1 MNSRETVMKRKIYE
15 QLKASYPDKIISPF
29 TFRSELPLSNSGQ
42 VYNFPLLKEDGDS
55 KRLVVENRI
64 NKNDML
70 FVTAMGIYMYK
81 RVVGKESKGVLQT
94 YPDALEFPAVAGQF
108 DPTDL
113 EVIYNGRITFTAN
126 SKKLIKDLS
135 ARNFRYVPQTQKSA
149 NTQPQKDFM
158 AGMLELSQFLQL
170 KGTETNEMQLVIDS
184 FTGMKIQDENNLAN
198 FENRVVLICDGFV
211 IENVSNR

>member
-1 MNSRETVMKRKIYE
+1 MKRKIYE

-29 TFRSELPLSNSGQ
+29 TFRSEVPLSNSGQ

-70 FVTAMGIYMYK
+70 FVTAMGVYIYK
-81 RVVGKESKGVLQT
+81 RQVGKESIGVLQT
-94 YPDALEFPAVAGQF
+94 YPDPLEFPNVAGQF
-108 DPTDL
+108 DNTHL
-113 EVIYNGRITFTAN
+113 EAIYNGRITFTAN

-135 ARNFRYVPQTQKSA
+135 ARNFRSVPRTQKSA
-149 NTQPQKDFM
+149 NTLPQLDFM
-158 AGMLELSQFLQL
+158 SGMLELSQFLQL

-184 FTGMKIQDENNLAN
+184 FTGMKVQDETALATV
-198 FENRVVLICDGFV
+198 ENRVVLICDGFI
-211 IENVSNR
+211 IENVANR